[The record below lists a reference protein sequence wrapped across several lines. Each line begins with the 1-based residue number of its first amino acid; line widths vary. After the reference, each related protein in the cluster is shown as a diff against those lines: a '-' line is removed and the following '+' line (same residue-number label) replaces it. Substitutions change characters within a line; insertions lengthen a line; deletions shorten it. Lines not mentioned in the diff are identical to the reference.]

1 MAKKQLVGAE
11 INKARAILELHPLPP
26 QHDES
31 LQAMLCDL
39 ELHLQSHE
47 QADYARM
54 ANLLRGAEAELE
66 ADHPVVAS
74 VISGVIRTLA
84 NMGI

>member
-11 INKARAILELHPLPP
+11 INKARAILELHPIP
-26 QHDES
+26 QHHNES
-31 LQAMLCDL
+31 LQATLCDL

-47 QADYARM
+47 QADYTRL
-54 ANLLRGAEAELE
+54 ANLLRSAEAELE
-66 ADHPVVAS
+66 TEHPIVSSVVGGI
-74 VISGVIRTLA
+74 VRTLA

>member
-11 INKARAILELHPLPP
+11 INKARAILELHPIP
-26 QHDES
+26 QHHNES
-31 LQAMLCDL
+31 LQATLCDL

-47 QADYARM
+47 QADYTQL
-54 ANLLRGAEAELE
+54 ANLLRSAEAELE
-66 ADHPVVAS
+66 TDHPIVSS
-74 VISGVIRTLA
+74 VIGSIVRTLA

>member
-11 INKARAILELHPLPP
+11 INKARAIP
-26 QHDES
+26 QHHNES
-31 LQAMLCDL
+31 LQATLCDL

-47 QADYARM
+47 QADYTQL
-54 ANLLRGAEAELE
+54 ANLLRSAEAELE
-66 ADHPVVAS
+66 TDHPIVSS
-74 VISGVIRTLA
+74 VIGSIVRTLA